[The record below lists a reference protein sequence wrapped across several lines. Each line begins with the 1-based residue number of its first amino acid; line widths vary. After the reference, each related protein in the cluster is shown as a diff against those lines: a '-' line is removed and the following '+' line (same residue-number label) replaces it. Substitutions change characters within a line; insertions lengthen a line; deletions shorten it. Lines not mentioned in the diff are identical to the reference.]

1 MYQVQPS
8 HPERF
13 SLRLLLL
20 HCPGAT
26 SFEDL
31 RTVEGHTHGTFK
43 EADNAMGLLE
53 DDDEWRRCMQ
63 EAVIVSLPCQL
74 RQLFTTLLI
83 FNNPADETAL
93 FAEFQE
99 AMAEDFLRID
109 RERLNNP
116 TLPLSERHVHLC
128 LHDIIQRLE
137 SHGSNVE
144 NYSLPPLPSNF
155 QVQWNPQEQR
165 IDPIHEQELG
175 QQMYH
180 QLNNEQAPIIDAIL
194 HAVTT
199 QSQHRYYYID
209 GAGGTGK
216 TFLYKTLV
224 HILQGMQMTVAC
236 VAFSGIAATLLING
250 STAHSKFQ
258 IPIPLLPEST
268 CNISRQSLRARE
280 LLATTVFIWD
290 EASMISART
299 LNVVD
304 RLLKDLTGSSQPFG
318 GKFFI
323 LGGDFCQVLPVV
335 RHGSR
340 AAIIASSLKN
350 SPLWPSFQ
358 KRTLTTNMRALQDPD
373 HHLFTNWLLRIGN
386 GTEPAEDGSDLIELP
401 QNILIPS
408 NGLQQLLQ
416 HVYPNGP
423 AETAQQLGTRCCLSP
438 RNDECHVINELMIS
452 KLDSPAITYLS
463 QDLIVADDAA
473 EAASYPVEFLN
484 SLTPSGMPLHKLQLK
499 VSYSYTLTPDAP
511 TSTWRSLQE
520 HLQKDDEGAKVW
532 GPDNNSICH
541 NFARFK
547 ADSLPHYG

>member
-20 HCPGAT
+20 HSPGAT

-31 RTVEGHTHGTFK
+31 RTVEGHTHDTFK
-43 EADNAMGLLE
+43 EAAKAMGLLE

-63 EAVIVSLPCQL
+63 EAVIVSLPSQL

-83 FNNPADETAL
+83 FNNPADENAL

-99 AMAEDFLRID
+99 AMAEDFLRSD

-116 TLPLSERHVHLC
+116 ALPLSERHLHLC

-137 SHGSNVE
+137 SHGTNVE
-144 NYSLPPLPSNF
+144 HYSLPSLPQNF
-155 QVQWNPQEQR
+155 QVQLNPQEPR
-165 IDPIHEQELG
+165 IDPIHEQQLG
-175 QQMYH
+175 QLMYQ
-180 QLNNEQAPIIDAIL
+180 QLNNEQRLILDSIL
-194 HAVTT
+194 HAITV
-199 QSQHRYYYID
+199 QSPQTCYYID

-224 HILQGMQMTVAC
+224 HMLHGIQIKVAC
-236 VAFSGIAATLLING
+236 VAFSGIAATLLIDG

-268 CNISRQSLRARE
+268 CNISRQSQCATD

-304 RLLKDLTGSSQPFG
+304 RLLKDLTGSTQPFG

-323 LGGDFCQVLPVV
+323 LGGDFRQVLPVV
-335 RHGSR
+335 RHASR
-340 AAIIASSLKN
+340 AAIVASSLKH
-350 SPLWPSFQ
+350 SPLWSFFQ
-358 KRTLTTNMRALQDPD
+358 KHTLTINMRALHDPD
-373 HHLFTNWLLRIGN
+373 HHTFANWLLRIGN
-386 GTEPAEDGSDLIELP
+386 GTEPTEYGSDLIELP
-401 QNILIPS
+401 QEILIPS
-408 NGLQQLLQ
+408 NGLQDLLQ

-423 AETAQQLGTRCCLSP
+423 AETAHHLGKRCCLTP
-438 RNDECHVINELMIS
+438 RNDECHTINELMLS
-452 KLDSPAITYLS
+452 KIDSPTITYLS
-463 QDLIVADDAA
+463 QDSVVADDAT

-499 VSYSYTLTPDAP
+499 VSYSSTLTPDA
-511 TSTWRSLQE
+511 TYIWRPLS
-520 HLQKDDEGAKVW
+520 
-532 GPDNNSICH
+532 N
-541 NFARFK
+541 
-547 ADSLPHYG
+547 